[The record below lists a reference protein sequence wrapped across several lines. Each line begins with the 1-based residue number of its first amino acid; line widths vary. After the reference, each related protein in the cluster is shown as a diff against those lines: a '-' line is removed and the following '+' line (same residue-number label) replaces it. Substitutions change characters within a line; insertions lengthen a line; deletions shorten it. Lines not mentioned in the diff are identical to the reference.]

1 MSLLNNVA
9 ALEKKVPYQTY
20 TLKHGIESIKI
31 LVPLKA
37 AQVFEEEFKGLTDRS
52 KSAITLLVE
61 KHNGKV
67 KV

>member
-20 TLKHGIESIKI
+20 TLKHGIETLKV

-37 AQVFEEEFKGLTDRS
+37 VPIFEQEFKEQGDKS
-52 KSAITLLVE
+52 KPAIMQLVE
-61 KHNGKV
+61 KHGGRV
-67 KV
+67 KG